1 MSAAPVAAVPET
13 RWLGVELRH
22 LVALRAVAQGQSFKY
37 AARRLGYSQSA
48 VSQQIAMLERLTG
61 QTLVQRSAGGRS
73 VSLTDAGRLLLT
85 HAEAITARI
94 AAAKADLDA
103 LAVGK
108 AGTLKIG
115 ASQTAGTRILP
126 DALTLLLAREPGI
139 SIDLQESNAD
149 LELLEQLERGAID
162 LTFAVLPLPDGPFE
176 WAELHVEPFTAS
188 VSAHSPL
195 AGRGEVSLEQLC
207 RLPLVCFRSCRVTQ
221 IALDH
226 LWAKGV
232 EPNIVFRSDQHE
244 TIHRA
249 VAAGVA
255 NAFLPSLCTDERDR
269 RTRQL
274 RIVPEV
280 TPRVIAAVWRADRD
294 LAPPAAALVAA
305 AREVCAEL
313 APTTRAS

>member
-1 MSAAPVAAVPET
+1 V
-13 RWLGVELRH
+13 
-22 LVALRAVAQGQSFKY
+22 
-37 AARRLGYSQSA
+37 
-48 VSQQIAMLERLTG
+48 TG

-94 AAAKADLDA
+94 AAAKADLDT

-226 LWAKGV
+226 LGRRVSSRTSSSARTSTK
-232 EPNIVFRSDQHE
+232 RSTEQSRRVWP
-244 TIHRA
+244 T
-249 VAAGVA
+249 
-255 NAFLPSLCTDERDR
+255 PSC
-269 RTRQL
+269 
-274 RIVPEV
+274 
-280 TPRVIAAVWRADRD
+280 
-294 LAPPAAALVAA
+294 
-305 AREVCAEL
+305 
-313 APTTRAS
+313 RASARTSATDGPGSSASSRR